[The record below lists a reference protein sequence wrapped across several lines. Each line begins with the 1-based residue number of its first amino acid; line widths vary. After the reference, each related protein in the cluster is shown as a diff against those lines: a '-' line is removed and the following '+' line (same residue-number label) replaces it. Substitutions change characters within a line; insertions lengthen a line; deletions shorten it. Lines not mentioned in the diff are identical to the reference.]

1 MNAAK
6 FRPSDVPIGPYRP
19 ATGSEAPSGMTAE
32 GATSGSGRWPDTFA
46 VAAASSLLAVLAVTT
61 FGVVATPDT
70 PAYLHYAELLR
81 GGPLPSGEDLLRS
94 GFQPTALFRTPG
106 YPGLIAAVQY
116 LDPSH
121 WMAILITIQIAAQA
135 AVAAAA
141 HRAGLA
147 LRLGRRL
154 ALAAALMPATGFAA
168 IAQIMVLT
176 DAVYAALVTLAL
188 LLLLRAGLAGGRI
201 LPVLAAGLLLA
212 AATTV
217 REVTP
222 FLALLF
228 LPAAAIAAGPRRRLV
243 GMGLLAGPIVL
254 ATGWIMLSHHARSGH
269 AVLSTTRQ
277 IVMVQALLPALKRGV
292 AIYHGDDLY
301 DRTARETVVPLGYEG
316 IDILNS
322 RLFEAGLSSPEIAA
336 LASARYMRAWREY
349 PLQMMRG
356 IMTRFP
362 ARMLWIAF
370 APVDTVAD
378 LHRYSGS
385 ARPWFGREAELLRR
399 LGQGSVLAGFLLLAL
414 VLGRMVGVA
423 VTIAAL
429 AAPLLISRRDARYW
443 PLLAMWL
450 ASGAFL
456 AVYLPVHLETRYLLP
471 IIPLLCL
478 LGCAV
483 LHKIWHG
490 MRRNQKVAD

>member
-1 MNAAK
+1 MK
-6 FRPSDVPIGPYRP
+6 
-19 ATGSEAPSGMTAE
+19 AE
-32 GATSGSGRWPDTFA
+32 GATPGSGRWFDTFA
-46 VAAASSLLAVLAVTT
+46 AAAVSSLLAILAVKT
-61 FGVVATPDT
+61 FGVVMTPDS
-70 PAYLHYAELLR
+70 PAYLHYAELLQS
-81 GGPLPSGEDLLRS
+81 GPLPSGENLLRS
-94 GFQPTALFRTPG
+94 GFQPTTLFRTPG
-106 YPGLIAAVQY
+106 YPVLIAALQY

-121 WMAILITIQIAAQA
+121 WTTILIAIQIAARA

-147 LRLGRRL
+147 LGLGRRL
-154 ALAAALMPATGFAA
+154 ALAAAVMPATGFAA

-217 REVTP
+217 REGTP

-228 LPAAAIAAGPRRRLV
+228 LPAAAVAAGPRRRLL
-243 GMGLLAGPIVL
+243 GMGLLAGPIAL
-254 ATGWIMLSHHARSGH
+254 ATGWMMVSNHARSGH

-277 IVMVQALLPALKRGV
+277 IVMVQAVLPALKRGV
-292 AIYHGDDLY
+292 PIYHGDDLY

-316 IDILNS
+316 IDTLNS
-322 RLFEAGLSSPEIAA
+322 RLFAAGLSSPEIAA

-349 PLQMMRG
+349 PLEMMRG

-362 ARMLWIAF
+362 ARMLWITF

-378 LHRYSGS
+378 LHRYSGHS
-385 ARPWFGREAELLRR
+385 RPWFGREAELLRR
-399 LGQGSVLAGFLLLAL
+399 LGQGSVPAGFLLLAL
-414 VLGRMVGVA
+414 VLGRIVGVA

-443 PLLAMWL
+443 PLLVMWL

-471 IIPLLCL
+471 IVPLLCL
-478 LGCAV
+478 LGVVA
-483 LHKIWHG
+483 LHGAW
-490 MRRNQKVAD
+490 RRARRHREVSLPC

>member
-1 MNAAK
+1 
-6 FRPSDVPIGPYRP
+6 
-19 ATGSEAPSGMTAE
+19 MTTE
-32 GATSGSGRWPDTFA
+32 GATPDPGRWSDTFA
-46 VAAASSLLAVLAVTT
+46 AAAVSSLLAILAVTA
-61 FGVVATPDT
+61 FGVIMTPDT

-81 GGPLPSGEDLLRS
+81 SGPLPAGEALLRS
-94 GFQPTALFRTPG
+94 SFQPTALFRTPG
-106 YPGLIAAVQY
+106 YPVLIATAQY
-116 LDPSH
+116 LDSAH
-121 WMAILITIQIAAQA
+121 WIAILIATQIAVQA

-147 LRLGRRL
+147 LGLGRWL

-201 LPVLAAGLLLA
+201 LPVLAAGLMLA

-228 LPAAAIAAGPRRRLV
+228 LPAAAVAAGPRKRLV
-243 GMGLLAGPIVL
+243 GMVLLAGPVVL
-254 ATGWIMLSHHARSGH
+254 ATGWVMLSHHGRSGH

-277 IVMVQALLPALKRGV
+277 IVMVQAVLPALKRGV
-292 AIYHGDDLY
+292 PIYHGDDLY

-316 IDILNS
+316 IDALNA
-322 RLFEAGLSSPEIAA
+322 RLFAAGLSSPEIAA

-349 PLQMMRG
+349 PFEMMRG

-399 LGQGSVLAGFLLLAL
+399 LGQGSVSAGFLLLAL
-414 VLGRMVGVA
+414 VLGRVVGVA
-423 VTIAAL
+423 VTMAAL
-429 AAPLLISRRDARYW
+429 AAPLLISRRDARHW
-443 PLLAMWL
+443 PLLTMWL

-471 IIPLLCL
+471 VIPLLCL
-478 LGCAV
+478 LGCVV
-483 LHKIWHG
+483 LHDTW
-490 MRRNQKVAD
+490 RREWRHRSLPS

>member
-1 MNAAK
+1 
-6 FRPSDVPIGPYRP
+6 
-19 ATGSEAPSGMTAE
+19 MTAE
-32 GATSGSGRWPDTFA
+32 AATPDPGRWSDTFA
-46 VAAASSLLAVLAVTT
+46 AAAVSGLLAILAVTA
-61 FGVVATPDT
+61 FGVIMTPDT

-81 GGPLPSGEDLLRS
+81 SGPLPSGEALLRS
-94 GFQPTALFRTPG
+94 GFQPTTLFRTPG
-106 YPGLIAAVQY
+106 YPVLIAAAQY
-116 LDPSH
+116 LDPAH
-121 WMAILITIQIAAQA
+121 WMAILAAAQIAAQA
-135 AVAAAA
+135 AVAAAT
-141 HRAGLA
+141 HRVGLA
-147 LRLGRRL
+147 LGLGRWL
-154 ALAAALMPATGFAA
+154 ALAAALMPAAGFAA

-188 LLLLRAGLAGGRI
+188 LMLLRAGLAGGRI
-201 LPVLAAGLLLA
+201 LPVLAAGFLLA

-228 LPAAAIAAGPRRRLV
+228 LPAAAVAAGPRRRLI
-243 GMGLLAGPIVL
+243 GMALLAGPIAL
-254 ATGWIMLSHHARSGH
+254 ATGWMMLSNQARSGH

-277 IVMVQALLPALKRGV
+277 IVMVQAVLPALKRGV
-292 AIYHGDDLY
+292 PIYHGDDLY

-316 IDILNS
+316 IDTLNA
-322 RLFEAGLSSPEIAA
+322 RLFAAGLSSPEIAA
-336 LASARYMRAWREY
+336 LASARYARAWREY
-349 PLQMMRG
+349 PLEMMRG

-399 LGQGSVLAGFLLLAL
+399 LRQGSVPAGLLLLAL

-429 AAPLLISRRDARYW
+429 AAPLLVSRRDARYW

-478 LGCAV
+478 LGFVV
-483 LHKIWHG
+483 LRDAWQRV
-490 MRRNQKVAD
+490 RRHREVSL

>member
-1 MNAAK
+1 
-6 FRPSDVPIGPYRP
+6 
-19 ATGSEAPSGMTAE
+19 MTAE
-32 GATSGSGRWPDTFA
+32 GATPGSGRGLDTLA
-46 VAAASSLLAVLAVTT
+46 VAAVSSLLALLAVMT
-61 FGVVATPDT
+61 FGIVMTPDT
-70 PAYLHYAELLR
+70 PAYIHYAELLR
-81 GGPLPSGEDLLRS
+81 SGPLPSGEDLLRS

-106 YPGLIAAVQY
+106 YPVLIAAVQY
-116 LDPSH
+116 LDPAH
-121 WMAILITIQIAAQA
+121 WMAILVAIQIAAQA
-135 AVAAAA
+135 AVAATA

-147 LRLGRRL
+147 LGLGRWP
-154 ALAAALMPATGFAA
+154 ALAAVLMPATGFAA

-188 LLLLRAGLAGGRI
+188 LMLLRAGLTGGRI
-201 LPVLAAGLLLA
+201 LPVLAAGLLLG

-228 LPAAAIAAGPRRRLV
+228 LPAAAVAAGPRRRLL
-243 GMGLLAGPIVL
+243 GMALLAGPVAL
-254 ATGWIMLSHHARSGH
+254 ATGWMMLSNHARSGH

-277 IVMVQALLPALKRGV
+277 IVMVQAVLPALKRGV
-292 AIYHGDDLY
+292 PIYHGDDLY
-301 DRTARETVVPLGYEG
+301 DRIARETVVPLGYEG
-316 IDILNS
+316 IDTLNA
-322 RLFEAGLSSPEIAA
+322 RLFAAGLSSPEIAA
-336 LASARYMRAWREY
+336 LASARYARAWREY
-349 PLQMMRG
+349 PLEMMRA

-362 ARMLWIAF
+362 IRMLWITF
-370 APVDTVAD
+370 APVDTIAD

-385 ARPWFGREAELLRR
+385 PRPWFGREAELLRR
-399 LGQGSVLAGFLLLAL
+399 LGQGSVSAGFLLLAL

-443 PLLAMWL
+443 PLLTMWL

-471 IIPLLCL
+471 IMPLLCL
-478 LGCAV
+478 LGLVA
-483 LHKIWHG
+483 LHGAWQRA
-490 MRRNQKVAD
+490 RRHRGVPS